1 MNQRLLLFVFVVFSM
16 AGMTSC
22 KKDGGIND
30 ASVTPTSEV
39 ANGRSTPG
47 TCLLEGT
54 EIKSADL
61 PAEITNYVQ
70 ANFPNEKID
79 DAAIFDDNGTITYEV
94 ELENETILI
103 LDANGNLL
111 AEGKDT
117 DLPTADIPQVIQDA
131 IAADYPSETIEEGEK
146 EWTHTGQEVIKVELV
161 SGQELLYDL
170 NGTFLCSDTET
181 DSSDGTNDN
190 DDEKDGDNDNSNDG
204 DDDNDDDDDIEIPA
218 ELQVLV
224 DAYLATNFE
233 GYTLKDGDLD
243 TLCNGTPAVEAVLV
257 DVDSNEIHAYF
268 ALDLNIT
275 LLQTETEITAQD
287 LPTTLT
293 DALAANYAAYTLE
306 TEAYRIELADGT
318 VQYEVELKNTTTNAE
333 ITLILTADG
342 TLVCEE
348 E

>member
-61 PAEITNYVQ
+61 PVEITNYVQ

-94 ELENETILI
+94 ELKNETILI

-117 DLPTADIPQVIQDA
+117 DLPTADIPQAIQDA
-131 IAADYPSETIEEGEK
+131 IATDYPSETIEEGEK

-161 SGQELLYDL
+161 SGQELLYEL
-170 NGTFLCSDTET
+170 NGTFLCLETNNNGGSDN
-181 DSSDGTNDN
+181 SA
-190 DDEKDGDNDNSNDG
+190 DGDNDN
-204 DDDNDDDDDIEIPA
+204 DDDGDDIEIPA
-218 ELQVLV
+218 ELQALV

-268 ALDLNIT
+268 AMDLNIT

-287 LPTTLT
+287 LPTTLN
-293 DALAANYAAYTLE
+293 DALAVNYTDYTLE

-318 VQYEVELKNTTTNAE
+318 VQYEVELKNTSTDAE
-333 ITLILTADG
+333 LTLIMTADG